1 MNIPPSSSWSDP
13 RSVLRGGSE
22 SARPQAAGK
31 VPDSAE
37 GAGARRLAGAD
48 PASDLLAESM
58 QPSEAAELS
67 LSVAK
72 AIAGNWSAA
81 LAAGAGPA
89 LSVSPGL
96 LESS

>member
-1 MNIPPSSSWSDP
+1 
-13 RSVLRGGSE
+13 
-22 SARPQAAGK
+22 
-31 VPDSAE
+31 
-37 GAGARRLAGAD
+37 
-48 PASDLLAESM
+48 M